1 MIISWQVIQS
11 TPKLTN
17 LLQEAT
23 SSSICL
29 LISKSMYLDMNNTRL
44 PKQTDKE
51 NETFYIQIKF
61 PNIYGILSA

>member
-1 MIISWQVIQS
+1 
-11 TPKLTN
+11 
-17 LLQEAT
+17 
-23 SSSICL
+23 
-29 LISKSMYLDMNNTRL
+29 MYLDMNNTRL